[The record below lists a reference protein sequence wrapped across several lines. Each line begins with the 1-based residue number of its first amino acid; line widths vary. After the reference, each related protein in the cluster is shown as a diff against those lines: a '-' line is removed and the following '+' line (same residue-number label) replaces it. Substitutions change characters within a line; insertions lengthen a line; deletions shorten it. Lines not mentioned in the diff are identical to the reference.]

1 MHLLKR
7 WFKVAVVTT
16 AAVTLSGCV
25 VLGDKLDQFRWTFMT
40 LPLYTFDNVPG
51 YKPVPEPPVMEEG
64 INLAISISGG
74 GSRSAVFS
82 SAVLEQLAYIPDPRF
97 PGRTVLDGVDVVSGV
112 SGGSLSAA
120 YFSTYKPVDFSN
132 QDVNVEFFQRY
143 KSNMTTDFHMRGVA
157 HYLTHPWEAVSKYYT
172 RYRFVQTLGE
182 TFDQHIF
189 KGNTFGYLHQ
199 RELAGEAP
207 VTILNA
213 TSMDTGKKFLFTNLN
228 VQQNWA
234 FDPAGL
240 IGRLPSV
247 TPAAD
252 HPGLTV
258 MAKAMSAPVF
268 QPFGFDA
275 IDSDMQAFRISHA
288 VAASCAYPVLP
299 GPAALVNYAQ
309 TGYIHL
315 ADGGINDNSGIDSVV
330 GLYFGHLARAQ
341 SNKRLVVL
349 SISVAA
355 AMEPKETQDPDGYV
369 SAIEYADRASMT
381 LGTRAQ
387 TLATIMYNAP
397 HSVNV
402 IPIRLTDA
410 SYHKQLDS
418 EMAMLAISERDALT
432 LLNAA
437 VEMVGRNRD
446 RIVDSLR

>member
-1 MHLLKR
+1 MIKRGLKL
-7 WFKVAVVTT
+7 AGIS
-16 AAVTLSGCV
+16 AIALTLTGCV
-25 VLGDKLDQFRWTFMT
+25 VLGDKLDQFRWTFLT
-40 LPLYTFDNVPG
+40 LPLYVFDNVPG
-51 YKPVPEPPVMEEG
+51 YKPTPEPPVMSEDIE
-64 INLAISISGG
+64 LAIAISGG

-82 SAVLEQLAYIPDPRF
+82 SAVLEQLAYIPDPRH
-97 PGRTVLDGVDVVSGV
+97 PGRTVLDGVSVISGV

-120 YFSTYKPVDFSN
+120 YYSTYKPRDFSN

-172 RYRFVQTLGE
+172 RYRFAQTLGE

-189 KGNTFGYLHQ
+189 KGNTFGYLHE

-207 VTILNA
+207 VTLINA

-228 VQQNWA
+228 VHNNWA

-240 IGRLPSV
+240 IARLPQVAPSS
-247 TPAAD
+247 D
-252 HPGLTV
+252 RPGLTV
-258 MAKAMSAPVF
+258 MAQAMGTPIF
-268 QPFGFDA
+268 QPFGFDS

-288 VAASCAYPVLP
+288 VGASCAYPVVP

-315 ADGGINDNSGIDSVV
+315 ADGGINDNSGVDSVV
-330 GLYFGHLARAQ
+330 GLYLGHLAK
-341 SNKRLVVL
+341 SNKKKRLVVIA
-349 SISVAA
+349 ISVAG

-369 SAIEYADRASMT
+369 SSIEYADRASMT
-381 LGTRAQ
+381 MGTRAH
-387 TLATIMYNAP
+387 TLATVLFNAP
-397 HSVNV
+397 NAVNI
-402 IPIRLTDA
+402 IPINLTQA

-418 EMAMLAISERDALT
+418 GMAMLAISERDALT
-432 LLNAA
+432 LLNAG

-446 RIVDSLR
+446 RIVDALR

>member
-1 MHLLKR
+1 MFKGWLKLGLAVV
-7 WFKVAVVTT
+7 VAVG
-16 AAVTLSGCV
+16 LSGCV

-40 LPLYTFDNVPG
+40 LPLYVFDNVPG
-51 YKPVPEPPVMEEG
+51 YTPVPEPPVMAEEV
-64 INLAISISGG
+64 NFAIAISGG

-82 SAVLEQLAYIPDPRF
+82 SAVLEQLAYIPDPRH
-97 PGRTVLDGVDVVSGV
+97 PGRTVLDGVDVLSGV

-120 YFSTYKPVDFSN
+120 YFSTYKPADFSN

-182 TFDQHIF
+182 TFDQHLF

-207 VTILNA
+207 ATLINA

-228 VQQNWA
+228 VQHNWA

-240 IGRLPSV
+240 ISRLPQV
-247 TPAAD
+247 APGAD
-252 HPGLTV
+252 QQGLTV
-258 MAKAMSAPVF
+258 MSQVMSTPVF

-275 IDSDMQAFRISHA
+275 INSDMQAFRISHA
-288 VAASCAYPVLP
+288 VAASCAYPVIP
-299 GPAALVNYAQ
+299 GPAALANYAQ
-309 TGYIHL
+309 TGYVHL
-315 ADGGINDNSGIDSVV
+315 ADGGINDNSGVDSVV
-330 GLYFGHLARAQ
+330 GLYLNHLSK
-341 SNKRLVVL
+341 SNTRKRLVVL
-349 SISVAA
+349 SISVASA
-355 AMEPKETQDPDGYV
+355 IEPKETQDPDGYV
-369 SAIEYADRASMT
+369 SSIEYADRASMT

-387 TLATIMYNAP
+387 TLATVLYNAP

-402 IPIRLTDA
+402 IPIKLTEA

-418 EMAMLAISERDALT
+418 GMAMLAISERDALT

-437 VEMVGRNRD
+437 VEIVGRNRD
-446 RIVDSLR
+446 RIVDALR